1 MGHRV
6 TVRFEIVLEKQTHG
20 LSTIFPAA
28 RTPLDCDNP
37 ASDASLDLVLCSP
50 LLFGMASVVV

>member
-6 TVRFEIVLEKQTHG
+6 TVRFEMALEKQTHG
-20 LSTIFPAA
+20 LSTIFSAA
-28 RTPLDCDNP
+28 RTPPDCDNP
-37 ASDASLDLVLCSP
+37 ASETSLNLVLCSP